1 MNALRH
7 LPDTLPPLAPALA
20 TATVSGRT
28 DEWFFVKD
36 LAVHRVHRVRRAASC
51 LIEPEL
57 GDQVLVCE
65 GVQPEASFILA
76 VLTRAQPEAA
86 SLCLPGGVV
95 LRTQGRQLAVHA
107 DDIELNGREKVG
119 LNTVLLDI
127 GAVAATARVAH
138 VQSWSETIESHA
150 VRMTLVAKTMTQ
162 EIGRLI
168 ARVRESWRKV
178 DGLDETQV
186 GRMRVHVEGHQQ
198 VDAGHVTMN
207 AEGFVRIDG
216 KKINLG

>member
-1 MNALRH
+1 MNALRN
-7 LPDTLPPLAPALA
+7 LSDTRPTPPPALA
-20 TATVSGRT
+20 AATVSGRT

-36 LAVHRVHRVRRAASC
+36 LAVRRVRRAASC
-51 LIEPEL
+51 LIEPEV

-65 GVQPEASFILA
+65 GTQPEASFILA
-76 VLTRAQPEAA
+76 VLTRAQPQAA
-86 SLCLPGGVV
+86 SLCLPGGAV
-95 LRTQGRQLAVHA
+95 LQTQGRQLAVHA
-107 DDIELNGREKVG
+107 DGIELHGRDKVA
-119 LNTVLLDI
+119 LNTAHLDI
-127 GAVAATARVAH
+127 AAVAATARVAH
-138 VQSWSETIESHA
+138 VQSWSESVESHA
-150 VRMTLVAKTMTQ
+150 VRMTVVAKTLTQ

-178 DGLDETQV
+178 DGLDETQA

-198 VDAGHVTMN
+198 VDAGHVTLN

>member
-7 LPDTLPPLAPALA
+7 FSDTPATTAPGLA

-36 LAVHRVHRVRRAASC
+36 LAVRRVHRATSC
-51 LIEPEL
+51 LIEPEV
-57 GDQVLVCE
+57 GDQVLVFE
-65 GVQPEASFILA
+65 GNQPETSFILS
-76 VLTRAQPEAA
+76 VLTRQQPQAA

-95 LRTQGRQLAVHA
+95 LQTQGRQLAVHA

-150 VRMTLVAKTMTQ
+150 VRMTVVAKTMTQ

-168 ARVRESWRKV
+168 ARVRDSWRKV
-178 DGLDETQV
+178 DGLDETQA
-186 GRMRVHVEGHQQ
+186 GRMRVHVDGHQQ
-198 VDAGHVTMN
+198 IDAGHVTVN